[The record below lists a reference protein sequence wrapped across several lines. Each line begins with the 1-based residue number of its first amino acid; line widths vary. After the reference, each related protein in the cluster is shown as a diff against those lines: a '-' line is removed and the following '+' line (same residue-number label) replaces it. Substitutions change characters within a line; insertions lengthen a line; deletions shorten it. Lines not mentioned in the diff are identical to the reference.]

1 MTFFQMGGAGGLG
14 FVTGY
19 AVKKILQAV
28 VIIVGVFVMGL
39 FTLASTGS
47 VTIHWDKVFANA
59 NLASGMIADFAAT
72 TSSAVFQHF
81 PITAGFSLGFLFAFK
96 K

>member
-14 FVTGY
+14 FITGY
-19 AVKKILQAV
+19 AVKKILEAV
-28 VIIVGVFVMGL
+28 MIIVGVFVMGL
-39 FTLASTGS
+39 FTLASTGA

-59 NLASGMIADFAAT
+59 NGASAQVANFAAST
-72 TSSAVFQHF
+72 GSVVFQHF
-81 PITAGFSLGFLFAFK
+81 PITAGFGLGFVFAFK

>member
-1 MTFFQMGGAGGLG
+1 MTLFQMGGAGGLG
-14 FVTGY
+14 FITGY
-19 AVKKILQAV
+19 AIKKILQAV
-28 VIIVGVFVMGL
+28 MIIVGVFVMGL

-59 NLASGMIADFAAT
+59 NVASAQVADFAAA
-72 TSSAVFQHF
+72 TSSVVFQHF
-81 PITAGFSLGFLFAFK
+81 PITAGFGLGFIFAFK